1 MINPGDGPNL
11 TESED
16 TLKRVVDRIAKFI
29 QADKC
34 VFLLYDAE
42 RSELRAVTPALGLTN
57 DQIAEFRSD
66 LQGDTLSAFVF
77 RTNTPVIVTDAT
89 ADPRASAERLCERLG
104 AHSAICVPLI
114 IEKRDDE
121 NNIVERNTI
130 GVLYAINKS
139 VGGTFV
145 DEDRRLL
152 ERMSLNVASIISS
165 VQVFR
170 EAVQEKQ
177 ELIHTIESLYIGL
190 LVVGTNRKILQI
202 NPPARRILH
211 IPESLPVLNMRFD
224 EVIAD
229 EKLRTLLANALE
241 TPQVVGEVAGEIT
254 IPLEDSAIVDG
265 EPRERIYQVQCAP
278 VRAEKNDKVVGITAI
293 FTDITEIRSIE
304 RMKTAFIST
313 VSHELRTPLTSIKG
327 FISTLLA
334 DKEGFYDHATQL
346 EFFRII
352 DTECDRLTRLIEDLL
367 NVSRIEQGK
376 AMQLNLEDVD
386 IPALSEKVIAAQR
399 AYTSPERHQ
408 LATDFPADFPLVE
421 ADSDK
426 IDQILTNLVN
436 NAIKY
441 SPQGGKVTVAGKVC
455 EADQT
460 VVLRVSDQGMG
471 IPRDHIKKVFER
483 FHRVDNRD
491 NREIGGTG
499 IGLFLV
505 KSLSEAHHG
514 VASIES
520 ELGKGST
527 FIVTLPIRQ
536 PKSA

>member
-1 MINPGDGPNL
+1 MINPGEGPNL
-11 TESED
+11 SESED

-34 VFLLYDAE
+34 VFLLHDGE
-42 RSELRAVTPALGLTN
+42 RNELRAVSPALGLSKE
-57 DQIAEFRSD
+57 QIAEFRTDAS
-66 LQGDTLSAFVF
+66 GDALSAFVY
-77 RTNTPVIVTDAT
+77 RTNTPVIVPDVAH
-89 ADPRASAERLCERLG
+89 DPRAAAERLSERLG
-104 AHSAICVPLI
+104 VRSAICVPLI

-121 NNIVERNTI
+121 NNIIDRNTI
-130 GVLYAINKS
+130 GVLYAINKTT
-139 VGGTFV
+139 GEGTFA

-211 IPESLPVLNMRFD
+211 IPEGLAVLNMRLEDAIGD
-224 EVIAD
+224 ES
-229 EKLRTLLANALE
+229 LRALLGRALE
-241 TPQVVGEVAGEIT
+241 APQTGEVAGEIT
-254 IPLEDSAIVDG
+254 FPIEPQAQVDG
-265 EPRERIYQVQCAP
+265 EPKERIYQVQCAP

-327 FISTLLA
+327 FVSTLLA
-334 DKEGFYDHATQL
+334 DKEGFYDHDTKI
-346 EFFRII
+346 EFYRII

-376 AMQLNLEDVD
+376 AMQLNIEDVN
-386 IPALSEKVIAAQR
+386 IVAIAEKVAAAQR
-399 AYTSPERHQ
+399 AYTSSERHQ
-408 LATDFPADFPLVE
+408 LVVDFPPDFPLVE
-421 ADSDK
+421 ADADK

-441 SPQGGKVTVAGKVC
+441 SPQGGQVKTSGRVND
-455 EADQT
+455 ADQT
-460 VVLRVSDQGMG
+460 VTLRVSDQGMG

-520 ELGKGST
+520 DLGKGST
-527 FIVTLPIRQ
+527 FIVTIPIHQ
-536 PKSA
+536 PKE

>member
-11 TESED
+11 SESED

-34 VFLLYDAE
+34 VFLLHDAE
-42 RSELRAVTPALGLTN
+42 RNELRAVSPALGLTKE
-57 DQIAEFRSD
+57 QIAEFRTD
-66 LQGDTLSAFVF
+66 AAGDTLSAFVY
-77 RTNTPVIVTDAT
+77 RTNTPVIVPDA
-89 ADPRASAERLCERLG
+89 ASDPRAVAERLAERLG
-104 AHSAICVPLI
+104 MRSAVCVPLI
-114 IEKRDDE
+114 IERRDDE

-139 VGGTFV
+139 IGGGTFA

-190 LVVGTNRKILQI
+190 LVVGTNGKILQI

-211 IPESLPVLNMRFD
+211 IPEGLAVLNMRYEEAIGD
-224 EVIAD
+224 EH
-229 EKLRTLLANALE
+229 LRALLARALDS
-241 TPQVVGEVAGEIT
+241 PQTGEVAGEIT
-254 IPLEDSAIVDG
+254 IPIEPSAQVDG
-265 EPRERIYQVQCAP
+265 EPKERIYQVQCAP

-293 FTDITEIRSIE
+293 FTDITEIRGIE

-334 DKEGFYDHATQL
+334 DKEGFYDRTTQV
-346 EFFRII
+346 EFYRII

-386 IPALSEKVIAAQR
+386 IVVLSEKVVAAQR
-399 AYTSPERHQ
+399 AYTAPERHQ
-408 LATDFPADFPLVE
+408 LMVDFPAGFPLVE
-421 ADSDK
+421 ADPDK

-441 SPQGGKVTVAGKVC
+441 SPQGGQVTVSGRVS
-455 EADQT
+455 EHDQIVT
-460 VVLRVSDQGMG
+460 LRVSDQGMG
-471 IPRDHIKKVFER
+471 IPRDHIKKIFER

-514 VASIES
+514 VASVES
-520 ELGKGST
+520 ELGKGSS
-527 FIVTLPIRQ
+527 FIVAIPVRQ
-536 PKSA
+536 PKE

>member
-11 TESED
+11 SESED

-42 RSELRAVTPALGLTN
+42 RNELRAVAPALGLTN
-57 DQIAEFRSD
+57 EQIADFRTDGS
-66 LQGDTLSAFVF
+66 GDTLSAYVF
-77 RTNTPVIVTDAT
+77 RSNTPVIVPDAT
-89 ADPRASAERLCERLG
+89 ADRRAVAERLSERLG
-104 AHSAICVPLI
+104 VRSAVCVPLI

-121 NNIVERNTI
+121 NNIIERNTI

-139 VGGTFV
+139 VGGMFA
-145 DEDRRLL
+145 DDDRRLL

-170 EAVQEKQ
+170 DAVQEKQ

-190 LVVGTNRKILQI
+190 LVVGTNQKILQI

-211 IPESLPVLNMRFD
+211 VPDSLPVLNMRYD
-224 EVIAD
+224 EVIRD
-229 EKLRTLLANALE
+229 ETLRSLLAHALE
-241 TPQVVGEVAGEIT
+241 TPQVIGEVAGEIT
-254 IPLEDSAIVDG
+254 IPLEEAALVDG

-293 FTDITEIRSIE
+293 FTDITEIRSLE

-334 DKEGFYDHATQL
+334 DKEDFYDHDTKI
-346 EFFRII
+346 EFYRII

-386 IPALSEKVIAAQR
+386 IIALAEKVMAAQR

-408 LATDFPADFPLVE
+408 LVVDFPTDFPVLE

-441 SPQGGKVTVAGKVC
+441 SPQGGQVTVSGRVN
-455 EADQT
+455 DDGQT
-460 VVLRVSDQGMG
+460 VTLRVSDQGMG
-471 IPRDHIKKVFER
+471 IPRDHIKKIFER

-514 VASIES
+514 SAAVES
-520 ELGKGST
+520 ELGKGSS
-527 FIVTLPIRQ
+527 FIVTIPLRQ
-536 PKSA
+536 PKD